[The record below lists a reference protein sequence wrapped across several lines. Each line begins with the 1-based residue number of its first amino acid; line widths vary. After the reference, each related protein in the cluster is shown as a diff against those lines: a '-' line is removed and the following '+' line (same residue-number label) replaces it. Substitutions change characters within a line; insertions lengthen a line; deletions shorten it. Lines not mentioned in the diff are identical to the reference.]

1 MASGD
6 NVDVIEVVETTSFPV
21 PAQPTVDHLRPEQS
35 TVEED
40 YKSIGEKITSFDSSV
55 VQHGTTG
62 GKTLVGV
69 SRNKSERER
78 KIGHRRVG
86 VGGEITYKKIQTTQ
100 IMGSIQLGIQ
110 HAVGGLASKP
120 ERDLLMQDFMTVE
133 TTNFPSEGSNHTP
146 AHHFS
151 EFKFKNYAPIAFR
164 YFRDLFGIQPDDF
177 LMSMCSAPLREL
189 SNPGA
194 SGSIFYLTDDDEFI
208 IKTVQHKEGEF
219 LQTLLPGYY
228 MNLNQNPRTLLPK
241 FFGLYCYRCNSKNVR
256 LIAMNNLLPSSV
268 KLHQKYDLK
277 GSTYKRKASKTE
289 RSKSSPTYKD
299 LDFIEHH
306 PEGIFLEADTYGA
319 LVKTIQRDCR
329 VLESFKIMDYS
340 LLVGIHNL
348 DQAVKEKAQEQRLS
362 ASADEEIDEMGGESD
377 GFIQSER
384 EKQKED
390 RIGAAALNRSRSI
403 NRQRLV
409 AHSTAMESIQ
419 AESEPI
425 DEEDDVPSG
434 GIPARNARGER
445 LLLFLGIIDILQSYR
460 LKKKLEHTWKSM
472 IHDGD
477 TVSVHRPGFY
487 AQRFQDFMAKTVFK
501 KIPSL
506 DLPEIKG
513 NHRKF
518 RNLVTSYIA
527 LKHSPSKRKSIS
539 RPLRPLEGD
548 FDSTAVAATGGS
560 TMHATS
566 PTKAVSPPDPAI
578 SATNVAASVPIA
590 PSPPVNLAAGPLSP
604 PPLTLATGQGPHH
617 EHPPGAAPTVK
628 VTSYPA
634 VLKGRS
640 AASPPNPNLV
650 PSGKIPPP
658 VPPRG
663 TGASRT
669 ARSSEDH
676 RAASTAAS
684 TTSSVTSSRGD
695 EAAIITRYRLHDSS
709 CDLHRSLLSDHSC
722 TSTSITTA
730 KTVASTITAATSIKT
745 TSATS
750 NALHAHTSTS
760 NTCRVT
766 DRDRIGGEA
775 GRIRLMDSIQHW
787 HTQELDEDEEEFV
800 SVVKI
805 EDAYFIKTSLH
816 PLRPDRGIRRSSH
829 LKDFNETG
837 NDNYEVSKKGTEKR
851 GDTKTDHLAKFTYF
865 LNPSSRADLMNY
877 KMSRKDKKYSETYY
891 ERVKR
896 KQKNLEASIT
906 TVSHLRK
913 PVEDART
920 HHIHTSYMEA
930 AEEWTNYNQKILKFA
945 SIKKDSILLQKIR
958 EKSKRRKR
966 IAPEPSMKKRTSKR
980 ETFNGNL
987 AEIEKTDAKRENEK
1001 LSLKMSSLGNKSGYQ
1016 IQEKSNKNDT
1026 GFTSK
1031 RKESAIRCDET
1042 KQNCPS
1048 GRDNNYLDKKK
1059 NISKN
1064 INDEQINNTGGFKGI
1079 FANSYKAE
1087 NMEDRIVH
1095 EGISKFDRQANERF
1109 KKYKNESPK
1118 SDCKSCDGNSYFR
1131 EEESSFDI
1139 KKTNSKDVKQ
1149 DKLLNTIKREEFIF
1163 SSFENDIRSRNSD
1176 VLKCS
1181 VFEKVKNFE
1190 KIKMDVRGKTK
1201 DARREVHLD
1210 NLNYGN
1216 EIDAI
1221 KRKFALPVNEIRLNQ
1236 EEEKIVLKGRLIN
1249 TDVKHKRQT
1258 FKSLSS
1264 SHCDNLSFNSEF
1276 GMLKPNVSFL
1286 HTYRKTRS
1294 FTCGTLPST
1303 CSTPPPPF
1311 DDAVRSNDQ
1320 TLASGGHLQQG
1331 SATPILTSNLFSTH
1345 SKQNKVVHHV
1355 TLTKTYHDTVSIS
1368 DVHLESSGSGSGS
1381 GGRETKS
1388 SLSVESGGSSSRGGG
1403 GLTWT
1408 PPAGSAEGSTPTW
1421 TEGTPSFT
1429 ESSSSGD
1436 IGKLLYALNIYYG
1449 S

>member
-21 PAQPTVDHLRPEQS
+21 PVQPVVDHLKPEQS
-35 TVEED
+35 IVEED
-40 YKSIGEKITSFDSSV
+40 YKSTGEKTTAFDSLV

-62 GKTLVGV
+62 GRNPAGV

-256 LIAMNNLLPSSV
+256 LVAMNNLLPSSV

-348 DQAVKEKAQEQRLS
+348 DQAAKEKAQEQRLS
-362 ASADEEIDEMGGESD
+362 ASADEEVDETGGESD
-377 GFIQSER
+377 GFIQTER
-384 EKQKED
+384 EKQRED

-539 RPLRPLEGD
+539 RPIRPLEGD
-548 FDSTAVAATGGS
+548 FDSTG
-560 TMHATS
+560 
-566 PTKAVSPPDPAI
+566 
-578 SATNVAASVPIA
+578 
-590 PSPPVNLAAGPLSP
+590 
-604 PPLTLATGQGPHH
+604 
-617 EHPPGAAPTVK
+617 
-628 VTSYPA
+628 
-634 VLKGRS
+634 
-640 AASPPNPNLV
+640 
-650 PSGKIPPP
+650 
-658 VPPRG
+658 
-663 TGASRT
+663 
-669 ARSSEDH
+669 
-676 RAASTAAS
+676 
-684 TTSSVTSSRGD
+684 
-695 EAAIITRYRLHDSS
+695 
-709 CDLHRSLLSDHSC
+709 
-722 TSTSITTA
+722 
-730 KTVASTITAATSIKT
+730 
-745 TSATS
+745 
-750 NALHAHTSTS
+750 
-760 NTCRVT
+760 
-766 DRDRIGGEA
+766 
-775 GRIRLMDSIQHW
+775 
-787 HTQELDEDEEEFV
+787 
-800 SVVKI
+800 
-805 EDAYFIKTSLH
+805 
-816 PLRPDRGIRRSSH
+816 
-829 LKDFNETG
+829 
-837 NDNYEVSKKGTEKR
+837 
-851 GDTKTDHLAKFTYF
+851 
-865 LNPSSRADLMNY
+865 
-877 KMSRKDKKYSETYY
+877 
-891 ERVKR
+891 
-896 KQKNLEASIT
+896 
-906 TVSHLRK
+906 
-913 PVEDART
+913 
-920 HHIHTSYMEA
+920 
-930 AEEWTNYNQKILKFA
+930 
-945 SIKKDSILLQKIR
+945 
-958 EKSKRRKR
+958 
-966 IAPEPSMKKRTSKR
+966 
-980 ETFNGNL
+980 
-987 AEIEKTDAKRENEK
+987 
-1001 LSLKMSSLGNKSGYQ
+1001 
-1016 IQEKSNKNDT
+1016 
-1026 GFTSK
+1026 
-1031 RKESAIRCDET
+1031 
-1042 KQNCPS
+1042 
-1048 GRDNNYLDKKK
+1048 
-1059 NISKN
+1059 
-1064 INDEQINNTGGFKGI
+1064 
-1079 FANSYKAE
+1079 
-1087 NMEDRIVH
+1087 
-1095 EGISKFDRQANERF
+1095 
-1109 KKYKNESPK
+1109 
-1118 SDCKSCDGNSYFR
+1118 
-1131 EEESSFDI
+1131 
-1139 KKTNSKDVKQ
+1139 
-1149 DKLLNTIKREEFIF
+1149 
-1163 SSFENDIRSRNSD
+1163 
-1176 VLKCS
+1176 
-1181 VFEKVKNFE
+1181 
-1190 KIKMDVRGKTK
+1190 
-1201 DARREVHLD
+1201 
-1210 NLNYGN
+1210 
-1216 EIDAI
+1216 
-1221 KRKFALPVNEIRLNQ
+1221 
-1236 EEEKIVLKGRLIN
+1236 
-1249 TDVKHKRQT
+1249 
-1258 FKSLSS
+1258 
-1264 SHCDNLSFNSEF
+1264 
-1276 GMLKPNVSFL
+1276 
-1286 HTYRKTRS
+1286 
-1294 FTCGTLPST
+1294 GTLPST

-1320 TLASGGHLQQG
+1320 TLASGGHLQQSG
-1331 SATPILTSNLFSTH
+1331 ATTILASSLSSAH
-1345 SKQNKVVHHV
+1345 SKQNKVVHHHV

-1436 IGKLLYALNIYYG
+1436 IGCPTTPIKGNQRQDDGGRIAATVEEALASLTTEMRRTSQGGQHQLEQSTTFSLYRHIRTSLKRSSSNHVAIMRNVQKALNIRRAP
-1449 S
+1449 

>member
-6 NVDVIEVVETTSFPV
+6 NVDVIEVVETSFTG
-21 PAQPTVDHLRPEQS
+21 PAQATEDHLRSEQAADEDNKS
-35 TVEED
+35 TGDKV
-40 YKSIGEKITSFDSSV
+40 TALDSAAI
-55 VQHGTTG
+55 QHGIAG
-62 GKTLVGV
+62 PKTPVGV

-256 LIAMNNLLPSSV
+256 LVAMNNLLPSSV

-299 LDFIEHH
+299 LDFMEHH
-306 PEGIFLEADTYGA
+306 AEGIFLEADTYSA

-348 DQAVKEKAQEQRLS
+348 DQAAREKTQEQRLS
-362 ASADEEIDEMGGESD
+362 ASADEEVAEVGGETA
-377 GFIQSER
+377 GFLQAER
-384 EKQKED
+384 ERDRED
-390 RIGAAALNRSRSI
+390 RVGASALNRSRSI

-425 DEEDDVPSG
+425 DEEDDVPSPG

-460 LKKKLEHTWKSM
+460 LKKKLEHTLKSM

-527 LKHSPSKRKSIS
+527 LKHSPSKRKSIT
-539 RPLRPLEGD
+539 RPLRPLDGD
-548 FDSTAVAATGGS
+548 FDSTAVPTTGSS

-566 PTKAVSPPDPAI
+566 PTKAATPTDLAI
-578 SATNVAASVPIA
+578 STTSTMMSTGSAPIA
-590 PSPPVNLAAGPLSP
+590 TSTPVNFAAGTVSP
-604 PPLTLATGQGPHH
+604 PPLTLTAGPVTPHQEQPGLGQPIS
-617 EHPPGAAPTVK
+617 AAK
-628 VTSYPA
+628 VASYPA
-634 VLKGRS
+634 VLKGRT

-663 TGASRT
+663 TGQSRNT
-669 ARSSEDH
+669 RFSEEH
-676 RAASTAAS
+676 RGNATS
-684 TTSSVTSSRGD
+684 TSSMTSSRG
-695 EAAIITRYRLHDSS
+695 
-709 CDLHRSLLSDHSC
+709 
-722 TSTSITTA
+722 
-730 KTVASTITAATSIKT
+730 
-745 TSATS
+745 
-750 NALHAHTSTS
+750 
-760 NTCRVT
+760 
-766 DRDRIGGEA
+766 
-775 GRIRLMDSIQHW
+775 
-787 HTQELDEDEEEFV
+787 
-800 SVVKI
+800 
-805 EDAYFIKTSLH
+805 
-816 PLRPDRGIRRSSH
+816 
-829 LKDFNETG
+829 
-837 NDNYEVSKKGTEKR
+837 
-851 GDTKTDHLAKFTYF
+851 
-865 LNPSSRADLMNY
+865 
-877 KMSRKDKKYSETYY
+877 
-891 ERVKR
+891 
-896 KQKNLEASIT
+896 
-906 TVSHLRK
+906 
-913 PVEDART
+913 
-920 HHIHTSYMEA
+920 
-930 AEEWTNYNQKILKFA
+930 
-945 SIKKDSILLQKIR
+945 
-958 EKSKRRKR
+958 
-966 IAPEPSMKKRTSKR
+966 
-980 ETFNGNL
+980 
-987 AEIEKTDAKRENEK
+987 
-1001 LSLKMSSLGNKSGYQ
+1001 
-1016 IQEKSNKNDT
+1016 
-1026 GFTSK
+1026 
-1031 RKESAIRCDET
+1031 
-1042 KQNCPS
+1042 
-1048 GRDNNYLDKKK
+1048 
-1059 NISKN
+1059 
-1064 INDEQINNTGGFKGI
+1064 
-1079 FANSYKAE
+1079 
-1087 NMEDRIVH
+1087 
-1095 EGISKFDRQANERF
+1095 
-1109 KKYKNESPK
+1109 
-1118 SDCKSCDGNSYFR
+1118 
-1131 EEESSFDI
+1131 
-1139 KKTNSKDVKQ
+1139 
-1149 DKLLNTIKREEFIF
+1149 
-1163 SSFENDIRSRNSD
+1163 
-1176 VLKCS
+1176 
-1181 VFEKVKNFE
+1181 
-1190 KIKMDVRGKTK
+1190 
-1201 DARREVHLD
+1201 
-1210 NLNYGN
+1210 
-1216 EIDAI
+1216 
-1221 KRKFALPVNEIRLNQ
+1221 
-1236 EEEKIVLKGRLIN
+1236 
-1249 TDVKHKRQT
+1249 
-1258 FKSLSS
+1258 
-1264 SHCDNLSFNSEF
+1264 
-1276 GMLKPNVSFL
+1276 
-1286 HTYRKTRS
+1286 
-1294 FTCGTLPST
+1294 GTLPST

-1320 TLASGGHLQQG
+1320 TLASGGQLQQG
-1331 SATPILTSNLFSTH
+1331 TPTTILTSSLSSAQ

-1355 TLTKTYHDTVSIS
+1355 TLTKTYHDAVSIS

-1388 SLSVESGGSSSRGGG
+1388 SLSVESGSSSRGGG

-1421 TEGTPSFT
+1421 TEGTPSYT

-1436 IGKLLYALNIYYG
+1436 AGCPTTPIRGSQRQDDGGRTTATVEEALASLTTEMQDGDIGWFDFAKATFGLLPSPFEMSLSIRERSRISSRAAG
-1449 S
+1449 SREHRGEREC

>member
-6 NVDVIEVVETTSFPV
+6 NVDVIEVVETSFSG
-21 PAQPTVDHLRPEQS
+21 PAQATEDHLRPEQYADEDSKS
-35 TVEED
+35 TGDKVTTFE
-40 YKSIGEKITSFDSSV
+40 SSV
-55 VQHGTTG
+55 NQHGTAG
-62 GKTLVGV
+62 PKTPVGV

-256 LIAMNNLLPSSV
+256 LVAMNNLLPSSV

-277 GSTYKRKASKTE
+277 GSTYKRKASKSE

-299 LDFIEHH
+299 LDFMEHH
-306 PEGIFLEADTYGA
+306 PEGIFLEADTYSA

-340 LLVGIHNL
+340 LLVGLHNL
-348 DQAVKEKAQEQRLS
+348 DQAAREKTQEQRLS
-362 ASADEEIDEMGGESD
+362 ASAEEEVGEVGGESTALT
-377 GFIQSER
+377 QAEKER
-384 EKQKED
+384 ERED
-390 RIGAAALNRSRSI
+390 RIGASALNRSRSI

-425 DEEDDVPSG
+425 DEEDDVPSPG

-527 LKHSPSKRKSIS
+527 LKHSPSKRKSIT
-539 RPLRPLEGD
+539 RPLRPLDGD
-548 FDSTAVAATGGS
+548 FDSTG
-560 TMHATS
+560 
-566 PTKAVSPPDPAI
+566 
-578 SATNVAASVPIA
+578 
-590 PSPPVNLAAGPLSP
+590 
-604 PPLTLATGQGPHH
+604 
-617 EHPPGAAPTVK
+617 
-628 VTSYPA
+628 
-634 VLKGRS
+634 
-640 AASPPNPNLV
+640 
-650 PSGKIPPP
+650 
-658 VPPRG
+658 
-663 TGASRT
+663 
-669 ARSSEDH
+669 
-676 RAASTAAS
+676 
-684 TTSSVTSSRGD
+684 
-695 EAAIITRYRLHDSS
+695 
-709 CDLHRSLLSDHSC
+709 
-722 TSTSITTA
+722 
-730 KTVASTITAATSIKT
+730 
-745 TSATS
+745 
-750 NALHAHTSTS
+750 
-760 NTCRVT
+760 
-766 DRDRIGGEA
+766 
-775 GRIRLMDSIQHW
+775 
-787 HTQELDEDEEEFV
+787 
-800 SVVKI
+800 
-805 EDAYFIKTSLH
+805 
-816 PLRPDRGIRRSSH
+816 
-829 LKDFNETG
+829 
-837 NDNYEVSKKGTEKR
+837 
-851 GDTKTDHLAKFTYF
+851 
-865 LNPSSRADLMNY
+865 
-877 KMSRKDKKYSETYY
+877 
-891 ERVKR
+891 
-896 KQKNLEASIT
+896 
-906 TVSHLRK
+906 
-913 PVEDART
+913 
-920 HHIHTSYMEA
+920 
-930 AEEWTNYNQKILKFA
+930 
-945 SIKKDSILLQKIR
+945 
-958 EKSKRRKR
+958 
-966 IAPEPSMKKRTSKR
+966 
-980 ETFNGNL
+980 
-987 AEIEKTDAKRENEK
+987 
-1001 LSLKMSSLGNKSGYQ
+1001 
-1016 IQEKSNKNDT
+1016 
-1026 GFTSK
+1026 
-1031 RKESAIRCDET
+1031 
-1042 KQNCPS
+1042 
-1048 GRDNNYLDKKK
+1048 
-1059 NISKN
+1059 
-1064 INDEQINNTGGFKGI
+1064 
-1079 FANSYKAE
+1079 
-1087 NMEDRIVH
+1087 
-1095 EGISKFDRQANERF
+1095 
-1109 KKYKNESPK
+1109 
-1118 SDCKSCDGNSYFR
+1118 
-1131 EEESSFDI
+1131 
-1139 KKTNSKDVKQ
+1139 
-1149 DKLLNTIKREEFIF
+1149 
-1163 SSFENDIRSRNSD
+1163 
-1176 VLKCS
+1176 
-1181 VFEKVKNFE
+1181 
-1190 KIKMDVRGKTK
+1190 
-1201 DARREVHLD
+1201 
-1210 NLNYGN
+1210 
-1216 EIDAI
+1216 
-1221 KRKFALPVNEIRLNQ
+1221 
-1236 EEEKIVLKGRLIN
+1236 
-1249 TDVKHKRQT
+1249 
-1258 FKSLSS
+1258 
-1264 SHCDNLSFNSEF
+1264 
-1276 GMLKPNVSFL
+1276 
-1286 HTYRKTRS
+1286 
-1294 FTCGTLPST
+1294 GTLPST

-1320 TLASGGHLQQG
+1320 TLASGGQLQQG
-1331 SATPILTSNLFSTH
+1331 APTTILTSSLSSAH

-1355 TLTKTYHDTVSIS
+1355 TLTKTYHDAVSIS

-1388 SLSVESGGSSSRGGG
+1388 SLSVESGGSSRGGG

-1436 IGKLLYALNIYYG
+1436 AGCPTTPIRGSQRHDDGGRIAATVEEALASLTTEMKETNNTRNFVEQRRSLSKYSQVRTSFKRASANHVSIMRNVQNVLRVQRREP
-1449 S
+1449 

>member
-6 NVDVIEVVETTSFPV
+6 NVDVIEVVETSFSGLAP
-21 PAQPTVDHLRPEQS
+21 PALDHRADQS
-35 TVEED
+35 ADED
-40 YKSIGEKITSFDSSV
+40 YKSSGEKTTAFDSSV
-55 VQHGTTG
+55 VQHGTAG
-62 GKTLVGV
+62 GKAPVGV

-194 SGSIFYLTDDDEFI
+194 SGSIFYLTEDDEFI

-256 LIAMNNLLPSSV
+256 LVAMNNLLPSSV

-348 DQAVKEKAQEQRLS
+348 DQAAKEKAQEQRLS
-362 ASADEEIDEMGGESD
+362 ASADEEGEMGGESG
-377 GFIQSER
+377 GFIHVER
-384 EKQKED
+384 EKERDD
-390 RIGAAALNRSRSI
+390 RIGAVALNRSRSI

-445 LLLFLGIIDILQSYR
+445 LLLFVGIIDILQSYR

-527 LKHSPSKRKSIS
+527 LKHSPSKRKSIT
-539 RPLRPLEGD
+539 RPLRPLDGD

-578 SATNVAASVPIA
+578 SATTNTAISSGSVPIA
-590 PSPPVNLAAGPLSP
+590 TSTPVNLAAGPLSP
-604 PPLTLATGQGPHH
+604 PPLTLAAGQASHRD
-617 EHPPGAAPTVK
+617 EHPLGVAAAPTVK

-650 PSGKIPPP
+650 PSGKVPPP

-663 TGASRT
+663 TGSSRT
-669 ARSSEDH
+669 ARSSEEH
-676 RAASTAAS
+676 RAAGAAS
-684 TTSSVTSSRGD
+684 TTSSVTSSRG
-695 EAAIITRYRLHDSS
+695 
-709 CDLHRSLLSDHSC
+709 
-722 TSTSITTA
+722 
-730 KTVASTITAATSIKT
+730 
-745 TSATS
+745 
-750 NALHAHTSTS
+750 
-760 NTCRVT
+760 
-766 DRDRIGGEA
+766 
-775 GRIRLMDSIQHW
+775 
-787 HTQELDEDEEEFV
+787 
-800 SVVKI
+800 
-805 EDAYFIKTSLH
+805 
-816 PLRPDRGIRRSSH
+816 
-829 LKDFNETG
+829 
-837 NDNYEVSKKGTEKR
+837 
-851 GDTKTDHLAKFTYF
+851 
-865 LNPSSRADLMNY
+865 
-877 KMSRKDKKYSETYY
+877 
-891 ERVKR
+891 
-896 KQKNLEASIT
+896 
-906 TVSHLRK
+906 
-913 PVEDART
+913 
-920 HHIHTSYMEA
+920 
-930 AEEWTNYNQKILKFA
+930 
-945 SIKKDSILLQKIR
+945 
-958 EKSKRRKR
+958 
-966 IAPEPSMKKRTSKR
+966 
-980 ETFNGNL
+980 
-987 AEIEKTDAKRENEK
+987 
-1001 LSLKMSSLGNKSGYQ
+1001 
-1016 IQEKSNKNDT
+1016 
-1026 GFTSK
+1026 
-1031 RKESAIRCDET
+1031 
-1042 KQNCPS
+1042 
-1048 GRDNNYLDKKK
+1048 
-1059 NISKN
+1059 
-1064 INDEQINNTGGFKGI
+1064 
-1079 FANSYKAE
+1079 
-1087 NMEDRIVH
+1087 
-1095 EGISKFDRQANERF
+1095 
-1109 KKYKNESPK
+1109 
-1118 SDCKSCDGNSYFR
+1118 
-1131 EEESSFDI
+1131 
-1139 KKTNSKDVKQ
+1139 
-1149 DKLLNTIKREEFIF
+1149 
-1163 SSFENDIRSRNSD
+1163 
-1176 VLKCS
+1176 
-1181 VFEKVKNFE
+1181 
-1190 KIKMDVRGKTK
+1190 
-1201 DARREVHLD
+1201 
-1210 NLNYGN
+1210 
-1216 EIDAI
+1216 
-1221 KRKFALPVNEIRLNQ
+1221 
-1236 EEEKIVLKGRLIN
+1236 
-1249 TDVKHKRQT
+1249 
-1258 FKSLSS
+1258 
-1264 SHCDNLSFNSEF
+1264 
-1276 GMLKPNVSFL
+1276 
-1286 HTYRKTRS
+1286 
-1294 FTCGTLPST
+1294 GTLPST

-1320 TLASGGHLQQG
+1320 TLASGGHLQQSG
-1331 SATPILTSNLFSTH
+1331 AANVLASSLASAH

-1355 TLTKTYHDTVSIS
+1355 TVTKMYHDTVRKRKIIS

-1388 SLSVESGGSSSRGGG
+1388 SLSVESGGSSRGGGSGSGGGGGG

-1436 IGKLLYALNIYYG
+1436 IGCPTTPIKGNQRQDDGGRIAATVEEALASLTTEMKRSSQDGQHELEQSTSFSFYRQIRTSLKRGGTNHVAIMRSMQRALNVRRRAP
-1449 S
+1449 

>member
-6 NVDVIEVVETTSFPV
+6 NVDVIEVVETTSFPGSATQ
-21 PAQPTVDHLRPEQS
+21 PAVDHLRPDQS
-35 TVEED
+35 TAEED
-40 YKSIGEKITSFDSSV
+40 YKSIGEKTTAFDSLQV
-55 VQHGTTG
+55 VQHGITG
-62 GKTLVGV
+62 GKTPAGV

-256 LIAMNNLLPSSV
+256 LVAMNNLLPSFV

-277 GSTYKRKASKTE
+277 GSTYKRKASKSE

-299 LDFIEHH
+299 LDFMEHH

-348 DQAVKEKAQEQRLS
+348 DQAAKEKTQEQRLS
-362 ASADEEIDEMGGESD
+362 ASADEEVGEVGETD
-377 GFIQSER
+377 GFIQSEK
-384 EKQKED
+384 EKDRED

-501 KIPSL
+501 KIPS
-506 DLPEIKG
+506 P
-513 NHRKF
+513 
-518 RNLVTSYIA
+518 

-548 FDSTAVAATGGS
+548 FDSTG
-560 TMHATS
+560 
-566 PTKAVSPPDPAI
+566 
-578 SATNVAASVPIA
+578 
-590 PSPPVNLAAGPLSP
+590 
-604 PPLTLATGQGPHH
+604 
-617 EHPPGAAPTVK
+617 
-628 VTSYPA
+628 
-634 VLKGRS
+634 
-640 AASPPNPNLV
+640 
-650 PSGKIPPP
+650 
-658 VPPRG
+658 
-663 TGASRT
+663 
-669 ARSSEDH
+669 
-676 RAASTAAS
+676 
-684 TTSSVTSSRGD
+684 
-695 EAAIITRYRLHDSS
+695 
-709 CDLHRSLLSDHSC
+709 
-722 TSTSITTA
+722 
-730 KTVASTITAATSIKT
+730 
-745 TSATS
+745 
-750 NALHAHTSTS
+750 
-760 NTCRVT
+760 
-766 DRDRIGGEA
+766 
-775 GRIRLMDSIQHW
+775 
-787 HTQELDEDEEEFV
+787 
-800 SVVKI
+800 
-805 EDAYFIKTSLH
+805 
-816 PLRPDRGIRRSSH
+816 
-829 LKDFNETG
+829 
-837 NDNYEVSKKGTEKR
+837 
-851 GDTKTDHLAKFTYF
+851 
-865 LNPSSRADLMNY
+865 
-877 KMSRKDKKYSETYY
+877 
-891 ERVKR
+891 
-896 KQKNLEASIT
+896 
-906 TVSHLRK
+906 
-913 PVEDART
+913 
-920 HHIHTSYMEA
+920 
-930 AEEWTNYNQKILKFA
+930 
-945 SIKKDSILLQKIR
+945 
-958 EKSKRRKR
+958 
-966 IAPEPSMKKRTSKR
+966 
-980 ETFNGNL
+980 
-987 AEIEKTDAKRENEK
+987 
-1001 LSLKMSSLGNKSGYQ
+1001 
-1016 IQEKSNKNDT
+1016 
-1026 GFTSK
+1026 
-1031 RKESAIRCDET
+1031 
-1042 KQNCPS
+1042 
-1048 GRDNNYLDKKK
+1048 
-1059 NISKN
+1059 
-1064 INDEQINNTGGFKGI
+1064 
-1079 FANSYKAE
+1079 
-1087 NMEDRIVH
+1087 
-1095 EGISKFDRQANERF
+1095 
-1109 KKYKNESPK
+1109 
-1118 SDCKSCDGNSYFR
+1118 
-1131 EEESSFDI
+1131 
-1139 KKTNSKDVKQ
+1139 
-1149 DKLLNTIKREEFIF
+1149 
-1163 SSFENDIRSRNSD
+1163 
-1176 VLKCS
+1176 
-1181 VFEKVKNFE
+1181 
-1190 KIKMDVRGKTK
+1190 
-1201 DARREVHLD
+1201 
-1210 NLNYGN
+1210 
-1216 EIDAI
+1216 
-1221 KRKFALPVNEIRLNQ
+1221 
-1236 EEEKIVLKGRLIN
+1236 
-1249 TDVKHKRQT
+1249 
-1258 FKSLSS
+1258 
-1264 SHCDNLSFNSEF
+1264 
-1276 GMLKPNVSFL
+1276 
-1286 HTYRKTRS
+1286 
-1294 FTCGTLPST
+1294 GTLPST

-1331 SATPILTSNLFSTH
+1331 GATILTSSLSSAH

-1388 SLSVESGGSSSRGGG
+1388 SLSVESGGSSRGGG
-1403 GLTWT
+1403 CLTWT

-1436 IGKLLYALNIYYG
+1436 IGCPTTPIKGNQRQDDSGRIAATVEEALASLTTEMRRTSQDGQHQLEQSTSFSFYRQIRTSLKRGNSNHVAVMRNMQRALNVRRRAP
-1449 S
+1449 

>member
-21 PAQPTVDHLRPEQS
+21 PVQPVVDHLKPEQS
-35 TVEED
+35 IVEED
-40 YKSIGEKITSFDSSV
+40 YKSTGEKTTAFDSLV

-62 GKTLVGV
+62 GRNPAGV

-256 LIAMNNLLPSSV
+256 LVAMNNLLPSSV

-348 DQAVKEKAQEQRLS
+348 DQAAKEKAQEQRLS
-362 ASADEEIDEMGGESD
+362 ASADEEVDETGGESD
-377 GFIQSER
+377 GFIQTER
-384 EKQKED
+384 EKQRED

-501 KIPSL
+501 KIPS
-506 DLPEIKG
+506 P
-513 NHRKF
+513 
-518 RNLVTSYIA
+518 

-539 RPLRPLEGD
+539 RPIRPLEGD

-560 TMHATS
+560 AMHATS
-566 PTKAVSPPDPAI
+566 PTKPVSPADPPI
-578 SATNVAASVPIA
+578 SAANAAASVPIA
-590 PSPPVNLAAGPLSP
+590 TSTPVNLAAGPLSP
-604 PPLTLATGQGPHH
+604 PPLTLAAGQGPHH
-617 EHPPGAAPTVK
+617 EHPPGTTPTVK

-669 ARSSEDH
+669 GRSSEDH
-676 RAASTAAS
+676 RAAGTSAS

-709 CDLHRSLLSDHSC
+709 CDLHHSLLPDHSSI
-722 TSTSITTA
+722 STSITTA
-730 KTVASTITAATSIKT
+730 KAVASTITAATSTKA
-745 TSATS
+745 TSVIS
-750 NALHAHTSTS
+750 NALHARTSTPD
-760 NTCRVT
+760 TYRVT
-766 DRDRIGGEA
+766 HRGPFNRETGQPRPMDT
-775 GRIRLMDSIQHW
+775 IRNW
-787 HTQELDEDEEEFV
+787 CTQELDEDDEEFI
-800 SVVKI
+800 SVEKV
-805 EDAYFIKTSLH
+805 EGTYFVKTSLH
-816 PLRPDRGIRRSSH
+816 PLRPDRRIYRSDRSKHPAKITEIDCRKASKVDKERR
-829 LKDFNETG
+829 
-837 NDNYEVSKKGTEKR
+837 NDTR
-851 GDTKTDHLAKFTYF
+851 TDHLAKFTYF

-877 KMSRKDKKYSETYY
+877 KMSRKDKKHSETYY
-891 ERVKR
+891 EMVKR
-896 KQKNLEASIT
+896 KQKNLEMSIKTIT
-906 TVSHLRK
+906 TISNRSKLTEDGRPNHINTLYTEDK
-913 PVEDART
+913 P
-920 HHIHTSYMEA
+920 
-930 AEEWTNYNQKILKFA
+930 AEEWTKQKILKLA
-945 SIKKDSILLQKIR
+945 SIKKDSILLHKIR
-958 EKSKRRKR
+958 EKSKRKKR
-966 IAPEPSMKKRTSKR
+966 LAPKPSKKRTSTE
-980 ETFNGNL
+980 ETFN
-987 AEIEKTDAKRENEK
+987 EKMTDDEKINTNEERK
-1001 LSLKMSSLGNKSGYQ
+1001 NLSLKINSSTTKSSTYQ
-1016 IQEKSNKNDT
+1016 SERKNNKNEPD
-1026 GFTSK
+1026 FTSK
-1031 RKESAIRCDET
+1031 NKSIYSGGNN
-1042 KQNCPS
+1042 NCF
-1048 GRDNNYLDKKK
+1048 DKKK
-1059 NISKN
+1059 NVSRNIIDKRENNTAGSKGVFPNSHHAEVEHTEDKINCKRISKP
-1064 INDEQINNTGGFKGI
+1064 
-1079 FANSYKAE
+1079 
-1087 NMEDRIVH
+1087 
-1095 EGISKFDRQANERF
+1095 DRQTNERLNRYNPA
-1109 KKYKNESPK
+1109 KPDCRKY
-1118 SDCKSCDGNSYFR
+1118 DGSSFPQ
-1131 EEESSFDI
+1131 EESSFNNI
-1139 KKTNSKDVKQ
+1139 KKNNLKESVNRNKSQTV
-1149 DKLLNTIKREEFIF
+1149 TKREEFVPTSPDDIQNRK
-1163 SSFENDIRSRNSD
+1163 EN
-1176 VLKCS
+1176 VGKAS
-1181 VFEKVKNFE
+1181 VSEKVKTFE
-1190 KIKMDVRGKTK
+1190 NIKTSGMG
-1201 DARREVHLD
+1201 RRKNSHREDVHLD
-1210 NLNYGN
+1210 NSRYVKQTLTSFN
-1216 EIDAI
+1216 EILLN
-1221 KRKFALPVNEIRLNQ
+1221 RK
-1236 EEEKIVLKGRLIN
+1236 EKDLTLKAKLLDIE
-1249 TDVKHKRQT
+1249 TEYERQR
-1258 FKSLSS
+1258 FKSLSCG
-1264 SHCDNLSFNSEF
+1264 HCNDLSYNPKF

-1294 FTCGTLPST
+1294 FT
-1303 CSTPPPPF
+1303 
-1311 DDAVRSNDQ
+1311 
-1320 TLASGGHLQQG
+1320 
-1331 SATPILTSNLFSTH
+1331 
-1345 SKQNKVVHHV
+1345 
-1355 TLTKTYHDTVSIS
+1355 
-1368 DVHLESSGSGSGS
+1368 
-1381 GGRETKS
+1381 
-1388 SLSVESGGSSSRGGG
+1388 
-1403 GLTWT
+1403 
-1408 PPAGSAEGSTPTW
+1408 
-1421 TEGTPSFT
+1421 
-1429 ESSSSGD
+1429 
-1436 IGKLLYALNIYYG
+1436 
-1449 S
+1449 

>member
-6 NVDVIEVVETTSFPV
+6 NVDVIEVVETSFTGPV
-21 PAQPTVDHLRPEQS
+21 QATEDHLRPEQYADEDNKS
-35 TVEED
+35 TGDKVTTLD
-40 YKSIGEKITSFDSSV
+40 NSV
-55 VQHGTTG
+55 VQHGTIG
-62 GKTLVGV
+62 PKTSSGV

-256 LIAMNNLLPSSV
+256 LVAMNNLLPSSV

-277 GSTYKRKASKTE
+277 GSTYKRKASKLE
-289 RSKSSPTYKD
+289 RSKNSPTYKD
-299 LDFIEHH
+299 LDFMEHH
-306 PEGIFLEADTYGA
+306 PEGIFLEADTYNA

-348 DQAVKEKAQEQRLS
+348 DQAAREKTQEQRLLTS
-362 ASADEEIDEMGGESD
+362 AEEEVGEVGGESA
-377 GFIQSER
+377 GFIQAER
-384 EKQKED
+384 DD
-390 RIGAAALNRSRSI
+390 RVGASALNRSRSI

-425 DEEDDVPSG
+425 DEEDDVPSPG

-527 LKHSPSKRKSIS
+527 LKHSPSKRKSIT
-539 RPLRPLEGD
+539 RPLRPLDGD
-548 FDSTAVAATGGS
+548 FDSTAVPTTGTS

-566 PTKAVSPPDPAI
+566 PTKAVTPTDPAI
-578 SATNVAASVPIA
+578 STTSTVMSTSSAPIA
-590 PSPPVNLAAGPLSP
+590 TSTPVNFAAGPVSP
-604 PPLTLATGQGPHH
+604 PPLTLAAGPG
-617 EHPPGAAPTVK
+617 PPHQEQPVTTSAAK

-634 VLKGRS
+634 VLKGRT

-663 TGASRT
+663 TGQSRT
-669 ARSSEDH
+669 ARSSEEH
-676 RAASTAAS
+676 RGPGTATS
-684 TTSSVTSSRGD
+684 TSSMTSSRG
-695 EAAIITRYRLHDSS
+695 
-709 CDLHRSLLSDHSC
+709 
-722 TSTSITTA
+722 
-730 KTVASTITAATSIKT
+730 
-745 TSATS
+745 
-750 NALHAHTSTS
+750 
-760 NTCRVT
+760 
-766 DRDRIGGEA
+766 
-775 GRIRLMDSIQHW
+775 
-787 HTQELDEDEEEFV
+787 
-800 SVVKI
+800 
-805 EDAYFIKTSLH
+805 
-816 PLRPDRGIRRSSH
+816 
-829 LKDFNETG
+829 
-837 NDNYEVSKKGTEKR
+837 
-851 GDTKTDHLAKFTYF
+851 
-865 LNPSSRADLMNY
+865 
-877 KMSRKDKKYSETYY
+877 
-891 ERVKR
+891 
-896 KQKNLEASIT
+896 
-906 TVSHLRK
+906 
-913 PVEDART
+913 
-920 HHIHTSYMEA
+920 
-930 AEEWTNYNQKILKFA
+930 
-945 SIKKDSILLQKIR
+945 
-958 EKSKRRKR
+958 
-966 IAPEPSMKKRTSKR
+966 
-980 ETFNGNL
+980 
-987 AEIEKTDAKRENEK
+987 
-1001 LSLKMSSLGNKSGYQ
+1001 
-1016 IQEKSNKNDT
+1016 
-1026 GFTSK
+1026 
-1031 RKESAIRCDET
+1031 
-1042 KQNCPS
+1042 
-1048 GRDNNYLDKKK
+1048 
-1059 NISKN
+1059 
-1064 INDEQINNTGGFKGI
+1064 
-1079 FANSYKAE
+1079 
-1087 NMEDRIVH
+1087 
-1095 EGISKFDRQANERF
+1095 
-1109 KKYKNESPK
+1109 
-1118 SDCKSCDGNSYFR
+1118 
-1131 EEESSFDI
+1131 
-1139 KKTNSKDVKQ
+1139 
-1149 DKLLNTIKREEFIF
+1149 
-1163 SSFENDIRSRNSD
+1163 
-1176 VLKCS
+1176 
-1181 VFEKVKNFE
+1181 
-1190 KIKMDVRGKTK
+1190 
-1201 DARREVHLD
+1201 
-1210 NLNYGN
+1210 
-1216 EIDAI
+1216 
-1221 KRKFALPVNEIRLNQ
+1221 
-1236 EEEKIVLKGRLIN
+1236 
-1249 TDVKHKRQT
+1249 
-1258 FKSLSS
+1258 
-1264 SHCDNLSFNSEF
+1264 
-1276 GMLKPNVSFL
+1276 
-1286 HTYRKTRS
+1286 
-1294 FTCGTLPST
+1294 GTLPST

-1320 TLASGGHLQQG
+1320 TLASGGQLQQG
-1331 SATPILTSNLFSTH
+1331 APTTMLASSLSTAQ

-1355 TLTKTYHDTVSIS
+1355 TLTKTYHDAVSIS

-1388 SLSVESGGSSSRGGG
+1388 SLSVESGGSSRGGG
-1403 GLTWT
+1403 GFTWT

-1436 IGKLLYALNIYYG
+1436 AGWSTTPIRGRQDDGGRIATTVEEALA
-1449 S
+1449 SLTTEMTHL

>member
-6 NVDVIEVVETTSFPV
+6 NVDVIEVVETSFPV
-21 PAQPTVDHLRPEQS
+21 PVQPTVDHLRPEQS
-35 TVEED
+35 TIEED
-40 YKSIGEKITSFDSSV
+40 YKSTGEKITSFDSSV

-348 DQAVKEKAQEQRLS
+348 DQAAKEKAQEQRLS

-384 EKQKED
+384 EKQRED

-425 DEEDDVPSG
+425 DEEDDVPTG

-548 FDSTAVAATGGS
+548 FDSTAVAATGGT

-566 PTKAVSPPDPAI
+566 PTKA
-578 SATNVAASVPIA
+578 
-590 PSPPVNLAAGPLSP
+590 G
-604 PPLTLATGQGPHH
+604 
-617 EHPPGAAPTVK
+617 
-628 VTSYPA
+628 
-634 VLKGRS
+634 
-640 AASPPNPNLV
+640 
-650 PSGKIPPP
+650 
-658 VPPRG
+658 
-663 TGASRT
+663 
-669 ARSSEDH
+669 
-676 RAASTAAS
+676 
-684 TTSSVTSSRGD
+684 
-695 EAAIITRYRLHDSS
+695 
-709 CDLHRSLLSDHSC
+709 
-722 TSTSITTA
+722 
-730 KTVASTITAATSIKT
+730 
-745 TSATS
+745 
-750 NALHAHTSTS
+750 
-760 NTCRVT
+760 
-766 DRDRIGGEA
+766 
-775 GRIRLMDSIQHW
+775 
-787 HTQELDEDEEEFV
+787 
-800 SVVKI
+800 
-805 EDAYFIKTSLH
+805 
-816 PLRPDRGIRRSSH
+816 
-829 LKDFNETG
+829 
-837 NDNYEVSKKGTEKR
+837 
-851 GDTKTDHLAKFTYF
+851 
-865 LNPSSRADLMNY
+865 
-877 KMSRKDKKYSETYY
+877 
-891 ERVKR
+891 
-896 KQKNLEASIT
+896 
-906 TVSHLRK
+906 
-913 PVEDART
+913 
-920 HHIHTSYMEA
+920 
-930 AEEWTNYNQKILKFA
+930 
-945 SIKKDSILLQKIR
+945 
-958 EKSKRRKR
+958 
-966 IAPEPSMKKRTSKR
+966 
-980 ETFNGNL
+980 
-987 AEIEKTDAKRENEK
+987 
-1001 LSLKMSSLGNKSGYQ
+1001 
-1016 IQEKSNKNDT
+1016 
-1026 GFTSK
+1026 
-1031 RKESAIRCDET
+1031 
-1042 KQNCPS
+1042 
-1048 GRDNNYLDKKK
+1048 
-1059 NISKN
+1059 
-1064 INDEQINNTGGFKGI
+1064 
-1079 FANSYKAE
+1079 
-1087 NMEDRIVH
+1087 
-1095 EGISKFDRQANERF
+1095 
-1109 KKYKNESPK
+1109 
-1118 SDCKSCDGNSYFR
+1118 
-1131 EEESSFDI
+1131 
-1139 KKTNSKDVKQ
+1139 
-1149 DKLLNTIKREEFIF
+1149 
-1163 SSFENDIRSRNSD
+1163 
-1176 VLKCS
+1176 
-1181 VFEKVKNFE
+1181 
-1190 KIKMDVRGKTK
+1190 
-1201 DARREVHLD
+1201 
-1210 NLNYGN
+1210 
-1216 EIDAI
+1216 
-1221 KRKFALPVNEIRLNQ
+1221 
-1236 EEEKIVLKGRLIN
+1236 
-1249 TDVKHKRQT
+1249 
-1258 FKSLSS
+1258 
-1264 SHCDNLSFNSEF
+1264 
-1276 GMLKPNVSFL
+1276 
-1286 HTYRKTRS
+1286 
-1294 FTCGTLPST
+1294 GTLPST

-1331 SATPILTSNLFSTH
+1331 GATPILTSNLFSTH

-1436 IGKLLYALNIYYG
+1436 IGCPTTPIKGNQRQDDGGRIAATVEEALASLTTEMRRTSQGGQHQLEQSTSFSLYRQIRTSLKRGSLNHVVIMRNMQRALNIRRA